1 MTATSEKVQSV
12 SFGPPHLPHCVAP
25 VLASSPARPST
36 LSRLLKCA
44 AIALIVGALVML
56 CASVGAFYQWKV
68 SDKNVH
74 NVHYNMRINGELR
87 EGTVEVDPPNHQETF
102 TTGSGDQEAVE
113 IHDFQTGISGLR
125 FFRGEKCYI
134 KPHIKAPLPDLGGYT
149 ERLTSDLS
157 EETLPVRLDQD
168 SVIWVAADLPTQDT
182 RFLSPKILALCGDAP
197 VYWLHPTRHRGPYC
211 PFSLLALMTR
221 SVAVCGGL
229 WRPVAACGGL
239 WRPVAACGGLWRPV
253 AGGRLGYG
261 ERRRRDTGR
270 PRRQAPTEEG
280 GAPGGAAPGAG
291 RSDAGARPGAAA
303 VAEEERGNEVAGAV
317 ALGEEEGGPG
327 GEEGASADGSAYNP
341 ENPYHRKPE
350 TAGGEREAM
359 TFDPMLDHLGICC
372 SECRR
377 SYTHCQRV
385 CEPLRGYWP
394 WPYNYAGCRVACR
407 VILPCRWWVARMLG
421 RV

>member
-25 VLASSPARPST
+25 VLGSSPARPST

-87 EGTVEVDPPNHQETF
+87 GGTVEIDPQNHQETF

-168 SVIWVAADLPTQDT
+168 SVIWVAADLPTQDS

-197 VYWLHPTRHRGPYC
+197 VYWAPPLPPQR
-211 PFSLLALMTR
+211 SLLLLLPASLNDE
-221 SVAVCGGL
+221 V
-229 WRPVAACGGL
+229 
-239 WRPVAACGGLWRPV
+239 CGGLWRPV
-253 AGGRLGYG
+253 AGGRLGCT
-261 ERRRRDTGR
+261 RIH
-270 PRRQAPTEEG
+270 
-280 GAPGGAAPGAG
+280 
-291 RSDAGARPGAAA
+291 S
-303 VAEEERGNEVAGAV
+303 
-317 ALGEEEGGPG
+317 
-327 GEEGASADGSAYNP
+327 
-341 ENPYHRKPE
+341 
-350 TAGGEREAM
+350 
-359 TFDPMLDHLGICC
+359 
-372 SECRR
+372 
-377 SYTHCQRV
+377 
-385 CEPLRGYWP
+385 
-394 WPYNYAGCRVACR
+394 
-407 VILPCRWWVARMLG
+407 
-421 RV
+421 

>member
-87 EGTVEVDPPNHQETF
+87 GGSVEVDPQNHQETF

-134 KPHIKAPLPDLGGYT
+134 KPHIKAPLLPDRGGHA

-157 EETLPVRLDQD
+157 AETLPVRLDQD
-168 SVIWVAADLPTQDT
+168 SVIWVAADLPAQDT

-197 VYWLHPTRHRGPYC
+197 VYWLHPTRPR
-211 PFSLLALMTR
+211 A
-221 SVAVCGGL
+221 
-229 WRPVAACGGL
+229 
-239 WRPVAACGGLWRPV
+239 
-253 AGGRLGYG
+253 
-261 ERRRRDTGR
+261 R
-270 PRRQAPTEEG
+270 PRRP
-280 GAPGGAAPGAG
+280 APGGTEGPEP
-291 RSDAGARPGAAA
+291 R
-303 VAEEERGNEVAGAV
+303 VEEEVGVEGVGVLLLVVLVVLVLVEVV
-317 ALGEEEGGPG
+317 LEEVGV
-327 GEEGASADGSAYNP
+327 
-341 ENPYHRKPE
+341 
-350 TAGGEREAM
+350 T
-359 TFDPMLDHLGICC
+359 
-372 SECRR
+372 
-377 SYTHCQRV
+377 V
-385 CEPLRGYWP
+385 
-394 WPYNYAGCRVACR
+394 V
-407 VILPCRWWVARMLG
+407 
-421 RV
+421 

>member
-25 VLASSPARPST
+25 VLGSSPARPST

-87 EGTVEVDPPNHQETF
+87 GGTVEIDPQNHQETF

-197 VYWLHPTRHRGPYC
+197 VYWLHPTRPRD
-211 PFSLLALMTR
+211 
-221 SVAVCGGL
+221 
-229 WRPVAACGGL
+229 
-239 WRPVAACGGLWRPV
+239 
-253 AGGRLGYG
+253 G

-270 PRRQAPTEEG
+270 SRRQAPTEEG

-291 RSDAGARPGAAA
+291 RSDAGGRPGDAA